1 MKPHTSHLQGFLTS
15 MTAKDTW
22 NAFKTCWSD
31 TYLGP
36 PDFLRIDQGT
46 NFVAHAFQQQ
56 AFDDGISVI
65 EAPVESANTMSHVE
79 RYHAPLRAA
88 YLKIRSTC
96 GRDTSNSDVLQLAVK
111 AVNDTVGPEGLF
123 STLLVFGS
131 IPRPART
138 TRACTQLSRASALEK
153 GMREVERIHAENKV
167 AFGLRYRGPYGRE
180 REDLTRLNMGDE
192 ALVYRDAS
200 GQCEG
205 LFRFIA
211 IDGDTVTVQ
220 LPHGRRIFR
229 STVVK
234 PVTENRCAP
243 ARLDIGPQIAMM
255 AAEAV
260 HAYDFGASRKLEI
273 HGLKHRETFDV
284 INRSTVPP
292 DLRMFKTKWVDTIK
306 TRDDGS
312 VFPKS
317 RLVAQN
323 FRDDGAADIDIRVPT
338 FTRMSQR
345 LAVASAAMTPQH
357 TAYIRD
363 ISQAYIQSTSN
374 LTRPVYLEAPAE
386 MGLSGDELLLARKP
400 LYGVPESS
408 LHWFLTHHGHHTEKL
423 GMSASKADNCLLY
436 HRVTDETGKE
446 KTDGITILQVDDS
459 FGHGTESFLDIEE
472 EGSSQFDCKPRL
484 LFNINTSARFNG
496 TNVQRTKSFFAIE
509 EEGSSQFDCK
519 PRLLFNINTS
529 ARFNGTNV
537 QRTKHGFIVH
547 QQDKLD
553 KIRSSFRRSASR
565 RGSICDVHSPRRIY

>member
-1 MKPHTSHLQGFLTS
+1 
-15 MTAKDTW
+15 
-22 NAFKTCWSD
+22 
-31 TYLGP
+31 
-36 PDFLRIDQGT
+36 
-46 NFVAHAFQQQ
+46 VAHAFQQQ

-96 GRDTSNSDVLQLAVK
+96 GRNTSNSDVLQLAVK

-138 TRACTQLSRASALEK
+138 TRACTQLSRDSALEK

-255 AAEAV
+255 AAETDKAV

-484 LFNINTSARFNG
+484 LFNIYTSARFNG
-496 TNVQRTKSFFAIE
+496 TNVQRTMHE
-509 EEGSSQFDCK
+509 
-519 PRLLFNINTS
+519 
-529 ARFNGTNV
+529 
-537 QRTKHGFIVH
+537 FIVH
-547 QQDKLD
+547 QRDKLD
-553 KIRSSFRRSASR
+553 KIRRSDTDTSLVSVRAALQYIAGCTRPDISSCVQLLFSAVALPTR
-565 RGSICDVHSPRRIY
+565 QT